1 MNNSTKNKQEA
12 ATTSA
17 SKSSCA
23 PSPDSGS
30 AMVTLLQILQ
40 ICHQDPHP
48 HGNPELPPGKGK
60 VDKQTESCDHW
71 KRCGILYLRRG
82 TGKWICEVS
91 GRESEPF
98 PLSWAVKRDGEREIQ
113 NGHKVSSLSTKI
125 HEAPGWT
132 PQRDTNAN
140 AWANTPPSPTPSSPY
155 T

>member
-82 TGKWICEVS
+82 TGK
-91 GRESEPF
+91 
-98 PLSWAVKRDGEREIQ
+98 
-113 NGHKVSSLSTKI
+113 
-125 HEAPGWT
+125 
-132 PQRDTNAN
+132 
-140 AWANTPPSPTPSSPY
+140 
-155 T
+155 